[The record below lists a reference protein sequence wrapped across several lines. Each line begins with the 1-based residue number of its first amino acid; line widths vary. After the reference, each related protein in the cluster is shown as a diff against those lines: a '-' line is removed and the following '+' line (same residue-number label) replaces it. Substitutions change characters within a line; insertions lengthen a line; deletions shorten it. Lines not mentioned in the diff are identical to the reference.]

1 MPPAPRAAKSRST
14 DALAPPPPPEISDN
28 IVTHFEALS
37 RARSRAPL
45 LLGAAL
51 CALHPVGALA
61 ADEPPPPSAPADA
74 SASDADPSKQI
85 VVYGRGEKRIG
96 SAGAASEG
104 GVTGAD
110 IEVRPLLRPG
120 ELLEATPGLI
130 ATQHSGGGKANQYF
144 LRGFNLD
151 HGTDFALSID
161 DMPMNFRTHGHGQG
175 YLDVNGLIPE
185 IVARIDYKKGPYRA
199 DVGDFGFV
207 GSSYITTKDTMRPF
221 VLGEVGMYNYQRFV
235 AGGSI
240 PIGDGNLALA
250 GQAKFNDGPWQL
262 PEKYRGYSGF
272 AKYSVGLGDGMLH
285 TSLRTF
291 YATWQPTE
299 QIPERA
305 IPTFIPDRYGTLD
318 PFLHGKTER
327 EIATVNYDS
336 DSWKVTAWLQ
346 HYNWNLLSNFTFFLD
361 DPVNGDEL
369 RQFEKQWSY
378 GGRVEHTFS
387 LSDALSLRLGTELRQ
402 DDIDPVG
409 LDHTKDGLILANKS
423 KFAADEGSIGL
434 YSEAVWKPV
443 DGLMVIGGLRGD
455 WYGFKTRALDGNSW
469 KGKVDDHL
477 VTPKLGVNYEIV
489 PGIALYANWGQGF
502 HSNDAR
508 GVTNSV
514 TPAPGLVRG
523 TFKETGARFERGGF
537 ILTAVYWWSSIGS
550 ELIFV
555 GDSGAVEPSG
565 PGRRHGYELTG
576 FWKWHD
582 WLAVDAVWTGNHSR
596 YTDLPAGA
604 NYIPGALERTGEL
617 GVSAIFPEWNAAARV
632 RYLGPHALIEDNSER
647 GRPTTLFNL
656 RAAWTPTRF
665 HGIEI
670 YADLLNVFDSH
681 SDDIDYWYAT
691 RLPGETLEGVEGLNS
706 RIVEPRQLRVGIK
719 KTF

>member
-1 MPPAPRAAKSRST
+1 MVLPRARNRA
-14 DALAPPPPPEISDN
+14 AL
-28 IVTHFEALS
+28 F
-37 RARSRAPL
+37 
-45 LLGAAL
+45 LGAAFFL
-51 CALHPVGALA
+51 SYATDAV
-61 ADEPPPPSAPADA
+61 ADDTTAGTPASATATSEAAPAPTPANAKKTANANPADDA
-74 SASDADPSKQI
+74 AHQGNPI
-85 VVYGRGEKRIG
+85 IVYGRGEKLIG

-104 GVTGAD
+104 GVAGAD

-151 HGTDFALSID
+151 HGTDFALYID

-185 IVARIDYKKGPYRA
+185 IVERVDYRKGPYRA

-207 GSSYITTKDTMRPF
+207 GSSYITTKDRIEPF
-221 VLGEVGMYNYQRFV
+221 VLGEVGMYNYQRLV
-235 AGGSI
+235 AGGST
-240 PIGDGNLALA
+240 PLGSGNLVLA

-262 PEKYRGYSGF
+262 PEKFRGYSGF
-272 AKYSVGLGDGMLH
+272 AKYSVGIGDGMLQA
-285 TSLRTF
+285 SLNTF

-305 IPTFIPDRYGTLD
+305 VGTLLKNRYGTLD

-327 EIATVNYDS
+327 EIATVNYNS
-336 DSWKVTAWLQ
+336 DSWKITGWLQ

-369 RQFEKQWSY
+369 NQFEKEWSY
-378 GGRVEHTFS
+378 GGRIERTFT
-387 LSDALSLRLGTELRQ
+387 LSDALSLRFGTELRQ
-402 DDIDPVG
+402 DDINPVG
-409 LDHTKDGLILANKS
+409 LDHTKDGLFLSTKS
-423 KFAADEGSIGL
+423 KFKADEGSIGL

-443 DGLMVIGGLRGD
+443 HGLMVIGGLRGD
-455 WYGFKTRALDGNSW
+455 WYSFKTTGLAGNSW
-469 KGKVDDHL
+469 SGSVKDHL
-477 VTPKLGVNYEIV
+477 VTPKLGVNYEIA
-489 PGIALYANWGQGF
+489 PGIAIYANWGQGF

-508 GVTNSV
+508 GVTNPD

-523 TFKETGARFERGGF
+523 TFKEVGGRIERGGL
-537 ILTAVYWWSSIGS
+537 ILSGVYWWSSIGS

-565 PGRRHGYELTG
+565 PGRRHGYELTA

-596 YTDLPAGA
+596 YTDLPIGQ
-604 NYIPGALERTGEL
+604 NYIPGALESTGEL
-617 GVSAIFPEWNAAARV
+617 GVSAIFPEWNVAARV

-647 GRPTTLFNL
+647 GRTTTLVNL
-656 RAAWTPTRF
+656 RAAWTPTHF
-665 HGIEI
+665 HGIEV
-670 YADLLNVFDSH
+670 YADLLNIFNSR
-681 SDDIDYWYAT
+681 SDDIDYWYTT
-691 RLPGETLEGVEGLNS
+691 RLPGEPLGGVDGLNG
-706 RIVEPRQLRVGIK
+706 RIVEPRQLRVGFR